1 MFLSKNIFAAR
12 KKGQFNSATM
22 WLSVPV
28 YVGALLGACCRSH
41 RRMTNNCAPNVTVLI
56 VTILRVT
63 FQSLKECIF
72 TTAQKFPFFIGAEN
86 KKYDQSFQDH
96 SVHCTHSIGYR
107 DHIHCRLLCASH
119 AGVHCGAD
127 RHGPLR
133 PRLADAGYL
142 VGCGTES
149 AWVVHQNVLGVGG
162 GIAGFV
168 LGLRIGAR

>member
-86 KKYDQSFQDH
+86 KNMTNASKIILSIVLTASAIATTSIAAYYVHPTLACTVAPIDTDHYVQD
-96 SVHCTHSIGYR
+96 
-107 DHIHCRLLCASH
+107 
-119 AGVHCGAD
+119 
-127 RHGPLR
+127 LR
-133 PRLADAGYL
+133 VR
-142 VGCGTES
+142 
-149 AWVVHQNVLGVGG
+149 
-162 GIAGFV
+162 GIW
-168 LGLRIGAR
+168 